1 MNEYEYKSVVLTSD
15 VNTRISNK
23 HCDDLNSY
31 FSEGWEYVDSICQSF
46 SIAHEGFKG
55 YGSVMVVLKRKK

>member
-15 VNTRISNK
+15 VNTRISNT
-23 HCDDLNSY
+23 HSDDLNSY

-55 YGSVMVVLKRKK
+55 YGSVMVVLQRKA